1 MPLGHQN
8 NLVFALAFT
17 ICAYS
22 KWIINT
28 VVGIIFQI
36 NKVAKKWAEEV
47 LANFKG
53 GNPHSKDKYGEN
65 IAIRTFRAGWEAV
78 PDVSMSTKNVSKWTF

>member
-8 NLVFALAFT
+8 NLVLALAFT

-22 KWIINT
+22 KWINI
-28 VVGIIFQI
+28 VGIIFQI

-47 LANFKG
+47 LANFKE

-65 IAIRTFRAGWEAV
+65 IAIRTFPVGWDGE
-78 PDVSMSTKNVSKWTF
+78 PDVSMSNKKCF

>member
-8 NLVFALAFT
+8 NLVLALAFT

-22 KWIINT
+22 KRINI
-28 VVGIIFQI
+28 VGIIFQI

-65 IAIRTFRAGWEAV
+65 IAIRTYPLGWDAE
-78 PDVSMSTKNVSKWTF
+78 PDVSM